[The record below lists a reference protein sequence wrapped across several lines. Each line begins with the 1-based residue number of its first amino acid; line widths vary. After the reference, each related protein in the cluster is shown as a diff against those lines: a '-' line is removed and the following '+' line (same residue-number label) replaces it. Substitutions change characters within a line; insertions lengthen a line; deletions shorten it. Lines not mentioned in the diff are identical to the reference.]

1 MNTLTNL
8 TGVGGGPGA
17 IGMGPRPTG
26 APVGG
31 MGAMGPMLIG
41 QHAMAGVAGN
51 PQASECVSSMWCAFA
66 VDAHLPQSVQ
76 WMLAASEWHILASE
90 PVLLSVSALAR
101 CVCLRL
107 DSRAPLRLVLSCG
120 RGQSFISVSLAL
132 Q

>member
-31 MGAMGPMLIG
+31 MGAMGPMQIG

-51 PQASECVSSMWCAFA
+51 PQASECVSSMWCVFA
-66 VDAHLPQSVQ
+66 VNAHLQSVQ
-76 WMLAASEWHILASE
+76 WMLAASELHILASE
-90 PVLLSVSALAR
+90 PALFSVSALAR
-101 CVCLRL
+101 CVYLRL
-107 DSRAPLRLVLSCG
+107 DSRAPAGLVLIF
-120 RGQSFISVSLAL
+120 RLGQSFVSFLL
-132 Q
+132 TVQ